1 MAKLTFINASKTVD
15 VESGES
21 ILDAALRENVP
32 IMHACGGFCS
42 CTTCHILVQ
51 SGLENFEAP
60 EENEL
65 DRLEYLDGRKPNSRL
80 ACQSKLKAGEA
91 SVEIVNLDL

>member
-1 MAKLTFINASKTVD
+1 MAKITFENASKTV
-15 VESGES
+15 EISEGES

-42 CTTCHILVQ
+42 CTTCHILVK

-60 EENEL
+60 EENEM
-65 DRLEYLDGRKPNSRL
+65 DRLEYLDGRQPNSRL
-80 ACQSKLKAGEA
+80 ACQSKLKAGDA
-91 SVEIVNLDL
+91 HVEIVNLDL